1 MKNGEKLKQKWKILF
16 LIILIMPCIF
26 FVGGCSCSKKNNTGS
41 NTQSNVTYAVIFYTG
56 IPDKFNVPKQEI
68 KEGGLVKKPEFLST
82 YYNESTDTSYVFNG
96 WYSDSSL
103 DIKYVWRF
111 ESDRV
116 YNNMTLY
123 AKWDEIK
130 SN

>member
-26 FVGGCSCSKKNNTGS
+26 FFGGCSCSRGNS
-41 NTQSNVTYAVIFYTG
+41 NTTTESNVSYAVIFYTG
-56 IPDKFNVPKQEI
+56 ISEKFNVPKQEI
-68 KEGGLVKKPEFLST
+68 KEGGLVQKPEFPST
-82 YYNESTDTSYVFNG
+82 YYNEITNSSYVFSG
-96 WYSDSSL
+96 WYSDQSL
-103 DIKYVWRF
+103 DIKYVWKF
-111 ESDRV
+111 ETDRV

-130 SN
+130 N

>member
-16 LIILIMPCIF
+16 LIILVMPCIF
-26 FVGGCSCSKKNNTGS
+26 FFGGCSCSKQNS
-41 NTQSNVTYAVIFYTG
+41 NTTTESNVTYAVIFYTG

-82 YYNESTDTSYVFNG
+82 YYNESTNTSYVFSG
-96 WYSDSSL
+96 WYSDASL

-111 ESDRV
+111 ENDRV

-130 SN
+130 NL

>member
-1 MKNGEKLKQKWKILF
+1 ML
-16 LIILIMPCIF
+16 
-26 FVGGCSCSKKNNTGS
+26 
-41 NTQSNVTYAVIFYTG
+41 QSLGHVIAV

-82 YYNESTDTSYVFNG
+82 YYNESTNTSYVFNG

-116 YNNMTLY
+116 YSNMTLY